1 MDTERLMRA
10 VAAAHRRR
18 TELVPGGRV
27 IEVDGLAVQVTGLP
41 DPSMNFCT
49 VEREPEDPDVAVE
62 AAEKVL
68 SDVAMPFGIDLP
80 VGRFRGV
87 ERAVQHRGFRPLFAR
102 PVMTASVGR
111 LPALAPPWEAELD
124 RVRSDEDLVAI
135 ADVDAEVFGLDPM
148 VARGLYGPAMLEDQ
162 DVAIVLARLE
172 GEPVGGAFAIRLD
185 ETVGVFGVAVLPAAR
200 RRGIGGALTCAAV
213 RAVGLPDDVAWLFPD
228 GGARPLYERLGF
240 AAGDPWEVWAG

>member
-62 AAEKVL
+62 GAEKVL
-68 SDVAMPFGIDLP
+68 SDVSMPFGIDLP

-102 PVMTASVGR
+102 PVMTASVGK
-111 LPALAPPWEAELD
+111 LPALAPPWEA
-124 RVRSDEDLVAI
+124 
-135 ADVDAEVFGLDPM
+135 
-148 VARGLYGPAMLEDQ
+148 EDQ